1 MKTGYIFIYLILV
14 SCSSQK
20 RNTGTNDLSFYNE
33 VKQVLRQQ
41 VMDKAA
47 WAMQQQPITVTS
59 AFSPR
64 SAGGK
69 HDFYSEGD
77 YWWPNP
83 VSVDS
88 PYIQKD
94 GMTNPDNFVAHRHA
108 MIRLSQVIGAL
119 ASAYKITGDEKYVL
133 HALQHCKAW
142 FVDT

>member
-1 MKTGYIFIYLILV
+1 MMIRAVLISTCFV
-14 SCSSQK
+14 VIACSSSK
-20 RNTGTNDLSFYNE
+20 KNSGNTFFYTAE
-33 VKQVLRQQ
+33 VKETLRQQ
-41 VMDKAA
+41 VLDKAV
-47 WAMQQQPITVTS
+47 WALQQKPVTVT
-59 AFSPR
+59 AQTSPR

-108 MIRLSQVIGAL
+108 MIRLSQIVGVL
-119 ASAYKITGDEKYVL
+119 ASAYKLAGD
-133 HALQHCKAW
+133 
-142 FVDT
+142 